1 MTTTAIDFQ
10 LKVETDFARIFKHAE
25 KNIVLVDFKPY
36 SEVELKEA
44 QKTEQLVLSLLDLTY
59 PGYGITKLSEGT
71 DMTTEARNYFA
82 KCDLTQNHT
91 MALAAVL
98 QNLAHRLLYNFYL
111 NFHQPNIPMKGFSSR
126 EQATNWLINQGA

>member
-59 PGYGITKLSEGT
+59 PGYGITKLS
-71 DMTTEARNYFA
+71 
-82 KCDLTQNHT
+82 
-91 MALAAVL
+91 
-98 QNLAHRLLYNFYL
+98 
-111 NFHQPNIPMKGFSSR
+111 
-126 EQATNWLINQGA
+126 